1 MDSTQLA
8 RSELHCILEVIGAH
22 HSTQY
27 ENIRVLKH
35 PESWKPHLVKAG
47 VNKALVKNMMFQV
60 LCDKNLMKC
69 RIDLAQKNMKMI
81 KETRDEFGAL
91 IFDHAE
97 LLSDKEY
104 KYFLDSVMRD
114 YEFCKQLYEGMKDL
128 HKKGLKWTASLH
140 TKETADE
147 AMAKCPSGWTATHRN
162 FEHLTS
168 KPK

>member
-69 RIDLAQKNMKMI
+69 RIDLAQKNLKMI

-104 KYFLDSVMRD
+104 KYFLDNMMNN
-114 YEFCKQLYEGMKDL
+114 YKICKEFYEGMKDL
-128 HKKGLKWTASLH
+128 HEKKLRWGVQVTQVLG
-140 TKETADE
+140 ADDPLPQ
-147 AMAKCPSGWTATHRN
+147 ANSVQHV
-162 FEHLTS
+162 TS